1 MGFTDLGEATDL
13 DVIVRMIAPS
23 GLALIDIGCG
33 GGELAR
39 GLVGLGCTVLGVEPD
54 PTQAAANRSAEPQ
67 AGLSFAEAA
76 AGALPAGDGAYD
88 GAIFSKSLH
97 HVPIAAMPA
106 AIDEAA
112 RVINPVHGFL
122 LVLEPS
128 ITGAFSQVM
137 RPYHDET
144 EVRLAAQAALDR
156 HAVVRFEERTTVVY
170 RTTYRYAD
178 FPSFVEETAGAT
190 FNPYRRDQVD
200 TPEVRAVF
208 EQHRTVE
215 GYAIEQ
221 GMRADLFR
229 RPKPHA

>member
-1 MGFTDLGEATDL
+1 VAFTDLGETTDL
-13 DVIVRMIAPS
+13 DVIVRMITPS

-33 GGELAR
+33 TGELAR
-39 GLVGLGCTVLGVEPD
+39 GLVGLGCTVMGVEPD
-54 PTQAAANRSAEPQ
+54 PIQAAANRSAEPL

-76 AGALPAGDGAYD
+76 AGVLPASDGAYD
-88 GAIFSKSLH
+88 GAIFSKALH

-112 RVINPVHGFL
+112 RVINPNHGFL

-128 ITGAFSQVM
+128 ITGAFSQLM
-137 RPYHDET
+137 QPFHDET
-144 EVRLAAQAALDR
+144 VVRLAAQAALDR
-156 HAVVRFEERTTVVY
+156 HAAPRFAERTTVVY

-178 FPSFVEETAGAT
+178 FTSFVEETVGAT

-200 TPEVRAVF
+200 TPEVRMMF
-208 EQHRTVE
+208 EQHRTVQ

-221 GMRADLFR
+221 SMRADLFR
-229 RPKPHA
+229 RPKPHV